1 MSVSISL
8 GQLGKTTYKYVVP
21 QDMKDGVAAAARAI
35 KSEFESGRL
44 QSKESFNWVP
54 SDKLTDSIVPTHGD
68 FAGPGYTAGTRGQLT
83 KEQIMNSPVATVTDP
98 VTGVVREDYV
108 DQLAKPHDLAY
119 GDADKLQGEAKRQA
133 IIAADQA
140 LIDGTQAML
149 DKDSRGEISLTE
161 GERNYGRAMLELFKL
176 KQKYANEVGNVD
188 DIERVM
194 ADIYR
199 EMLRKVLDDLY
210 PFRKPVLFP
219 PFNSDPHLPIKKI
232 LHPPTNPNDP
242 HRSDPN
248 KTNTYR
254 IVWIGDPLTL
264 DLDGD
269 GIETLAATSG
279 VLFDH
284 NVDGIKTTSGWI
296 KSDDGLLVRDIDG
309 NGTIDTGRELFGDST
324 LLANG
329 KTAANG
335 FSALADLD
343 SNSDGVVDATDTAF
357 AELKVWQDAN
367 QDGISQTDELKTLAE
382 LGISSLAVSHIQSN
396 TTLAGGT
403 QTQTGSYT
411 RADGSTAVLA
421 DLNLTQDTFNT
432 QYIDSIDV
440 PEELQDLPN
449 LPGMGRLRSLQE
461 AASLSPALVTILR
474 QYSAATTRNE
484 QKNLIDQLLLE
495 WAKTDPLY
503 SDAPIE
509 RLVSYASMVYDEN
522 SSNIIYLRRGE
533 SVSYSLYVP
542 TYADTLAQNRTRI
555 IDAIMGDRVTNTLN
569 EIINH
574 ETTYINT
581 TYVAL
586 SDAVYQSLLTQT
598 RLKPYLDSV
607 ELQITEDSVD
617 LDFTALNTKLQEK
630 TASDPANGITDLI
643 ELVRNGA
650 MLTNSGWNGYL
661 LLEDTLRSAVPT
673 PELQSVY
680 NTFNVRQPGVA
691 GGSADDIMLGDTEN
705 RRIADGSGDNIILG
719 GTGSETIVT
728 GNGNDVLL
736 GGVGND
742 VISAGMGDDLIDGG
756 EGDDILSGNQSGYYW
771 YSHTNDNDTYLFGF
785 GDGHDTITDY
795 DWNAGSTDVIR
806 FKTGVRP
813 EDVRFQAS
821 EANNADLKIVLGD
834 GSDTII
840 VENWFYGNSY
850 QIEQFEFNDGTVLD
864 NAWVNANLTLLGT
877 EENDTVRG
885 SYQGET
891 LKGLAGDDLLDGR
904 WGNDILDGG
913 TGNDQLYGGYGDD
926 TYVWGTG
933 SGRDVI
939 IEQNYNANNQ
949 DTIELTAGV
958 VPDDLVIRRVGD
970 DMVLTINGTD
980 DQLTVKSGFYDY
992 SDSGRIEQICFSDG
1006 TIWNYAAIQARALL
1020 ATDGNDTIVGFK
1032 SDDILDGGAG
1042 DDLLKGGYGSDTY
1055 LFGRG
1060 SGNDTISEEWDWSG
1074 VDTIRC
1080 ADGISPADL
1089 DFSTDQDDLLITV
1102 KDTGETLRI
1111 TAGAYSNNLIE
1122 KVSFSGGINLTW
1134 SDVRLLA
1141 KVTSSSESL
1150 IGTSDDDLLIGTDLD
1165 STILGLEGNDHLI
1178 GAGGKDSLHGGT
1190 GNDQLLGGSREDSLY
1205 GEAGDDLLEGGS
1217 GRDYLDGGTGT
1228 NTYLFEQGTDVDYIQ
1243 ARLADGND
1251 DTIVFAAGITAADL
1265 QVQLGNQRDWDIQP
1279 SDSGY
1284 GILVVGTGDDA
1295 FKIEIDGWSDI
1306 SRSSIKRFVF
1316 SDGTELNLDQVIVL
1330 NDGGI
1335 AGYQYGSGQLT
1346 GSNADDSIYGDYS
1359 DDVISARAGDDYVYA
1374 GGGNDSVYGGSG
1386 NDTLNGGSGDDLLD
1400 AGRGNDFLYSNSG
1413 NDLLAGGKGDDSLNG
1428 GSGLDTYLFNRGDGN
1443 DYLETPWEGGTK
1455 TLSFGADITLSDVSA
1470 FVNELGQLVLQ
1481 VNNGIDGRLTMNW
1494 FDRSSM
1500 TAYDQLPLQR
1510 VQFVNADGKVTIFDL
1525 EGLVQCQLGALA
1537 NSDADHT
1544 AALFENASEFNITL
1558 SAMPSG
1564 GDTAVAYAQ
1573 TGDLSGTATYI
1584 VSPVP
1589 SDDDDR
1595 IVGTQRDDAIN
1606 GGNGNDLI
1614 YGLDGDDYLEGG
1626 AGNDRIDAGAG
1637 NDIIHGGNGNDLI
1650 MAGDG
1655 DDTIYAGQGIDI
1667 AYGGFGN
1674 DTYVFNAGDGT
1685 LTIEDDYLEVVDG
1698 GYGGGEGGYGGE
1710 IPMFAAFASSGDYG
1724 GDYGGTTTT
1733 VANVLQFGVGITLA
1747 DLAFSTDNGYL
1758 VIDIST
1764 TGDQVRLAGYDPDRP
1779 TLTRAVDAYRF
1790 SDGSEADADQIVAMG
1805 MTTSGS
1811 EESDYLVGSA
1821 GNDTIIGG
1829 FGDDTLSGSYGG
1841 DYLDGGWGN
1850 DTYVFNRGDG
1860 SDTIIDVGA
1869 PGMENSIQFG
1879 YDISVDDIQV
1889 EIVDG
1894 NLVLHVGDNGDSLRI
1909 LGFDPTLAGMP
1920 EPIGNIYFD
1929 DGTAMSLSELVSA
1942 KQGAAYQQ
1950 GGAGNNI
1957 YTYNKGDGTVV
1968 IDDFQEETAENIL
1981 LFGPGITSQDL
1992 LRNLRFEQ
2000 PDQSASGRGSFMIT
2014 LGDGDT
2020 VVLNGFN
2027 PEDVDNSPRSID
2039 TFHFEDG
2046 TTLSFAEAVRYIFVV
2061 EGDDDGNY
2069 LTGTNVADRLYG
2081 YENDDQLNSGAGD
2094 DVLTGGTGNDYLE
2107 GGTGNDTYVFN
2118 LGDGTDTIIDASELN
2133 GENRISFGTGIIR
2146 DDVSYEINGSTLL
2159 ISYGS
2164 NGDTITVENFS
2175 RDSSNGTPVIDTF
2188 EFSDGMILTL
2198 DQFLNQAPQVEAAIE
2213 DVQISEDMP
2222 FTLQLSNDLFS
2233 DADGDSLTWLATL
2246 ENGDP
2251 LPSWLSFEP
2260 ITRTFSGIPA
2270 NGDIGDI
2277 RVMVAVVDPLGAFT
2291 SSSFT
2296 LTVENVNDAPTVLTS
2311 LAAQSAIED
2320 QSFSYVIP
2328 SGTFRDI
2335 DVDDTL
2341 TLSATLTD
2349 GSALPAWLAFDA
2361 ATGTFSGT
2369 PANGDVGNLNLLIT
2383 ATDQSGATVS
2393 TGFALDIANINDA
2406 PEVVVPLTGQT
2417 ATEDQ
2422 NFSYVIPATT
2432 FKDIDAGDSLTL
2444 SATLADGSAL
2454 PSWLSFDAATG
2465 TLTGTPGNDQ
2475 VGTVQ
2480 LLITATDQSGA
2491 VASSSLQIDIA
2502 NVNDAPVVPIK
2513 RVTLDEDWGL
2523 IYVELL
2529 DFTYDIDPTHDTL
2542 TVTGVGNAQ
2551 HGTVT
2556 MDAWHNVLFQPTP
2569 DYNGPASFDY
2579 TVSDGQGGVTTGT
2592 VAITILPVN
2601 DAPIVTASIAD
2612 QQATED
2618 QPLSL
2623 AIPTNTFSDVD
2634 AGDQL
2639 VYTATLANGDPLPS
2653 WLSFDVIANTISGT
2667 PTNDTVGALAVRIT
2681 ATDLSG
2687 ATAST
2692 SFVVNVNNVNDAPVV
2707 VAPLTAQNATQDVAF
2722 TLQVTENVFNDIDTG
2737 DNLTYS
2743 VTQADGSA
2751 LPSWLQFNATTGTLA
2766 GTPGNDQVGTLQLLV
2781 TATDQ
2786 SGASASSGFSLT
2798 IANVNDAPILV
2809 SLLAD
2814 QAVDEGQSFSYMIP
2828 ANTFKDIDAGDTL
2841 TLSATLA
2848 DGSALPSWLSFDPVT
2863 GLFNGTPGS
2872 GTAGGLNITVTA
2884 TDRSGASVAD
2894 TFALTINTTDVPI
2907 YGTPCADKISALP
2920 KGSTIYGLGGCD
2932 ILYGDVGKDK
2942 MYGGDGEDSIYGW
2955 DGDDYIDGGAGSDIL
2970 VGDAGNDTIHGG
2982 DGLDNLFGDDGNDI
2996 LYGEANHDYLEGNAG
3011 DDTLYGGDGHDE
3023 LLGGTGADV
3032 MFGGTGDDLYVVDNA
3047 SDTVVELTN
3056 EGYDTVNSSISYI
3069 LGENVEDLLLTGS
3082 SAIDGSGNN
3091 LNNTLTGNA
3100 AANIL
3105 LGASGNDYIYGKAG
3119 DDILD
3124 GGTGADG
3131 MYGGTGNDTYF
3142 VDNNND
3148 YVQES
3153 SGQGTDTVNSSIS
3166 YTLTSNVENLNLTGG
3181 ADINATGNTLNNI
3194 LTGNTANN
3202 ALNGK
3207 AGNDTLDGGAG
3218 NDTLTGGTGNDTF
3231 ILGRGYGNDTIV
3243 ENDSTVGNSDTAQF
3257 LSDIAADQLWFQ
3269 HVGSNLEVSVI
3280 GTSDKYTI
3288 QSWYSGSQY
3297 HVEQFKTA
3305 DGKTLADSN
3314 VEALVSAMASF
3325 AAPGAGQTT
3334 LPQNYQTAL
3343 APVIAANWH

>member
-1 MSVSISL
+1 MKPL
-8 GQLGKTTYKYVVP
+8 NPYVVDLATIGNAVQAITDAHSILTDP
-21 QDMKDGVAAAARAI
+21 NKSLSEKASAGGAMLNSLNDLAGLSDHLMEGVGKYFAITGLLTSSASLKIEFTNMSNKSQEFINNPALNTADDYLGSVASYIGAFGSLIQNIGAITDNKRLVAFGVALQTYSSTWNALNKWA
-35 KSEFESGRL
+35 KSTDFNIFTWG
-44 QSKESFNWVP
+44 ESFAKDLLAGVRYLLTPP
-54 SDKLTDSIVPTHGD
+54 S
-68 FAGPGYTAGTRGQLT
+68 
-83 KEQIMNSPVATVTDP
+83 
-98 VTGVVREDYV
+98 
-108 DQLAKPHDLAY
+108 
-119 GDADKLQGEAKRQA
+119 
-133 IIAADQA
+133 
-140 LIDGTQAML
+140 
-149 DKDSRGEISLTE
+149 
-161 GERNYGRAMLELFKL
+161 
-176 KQKYANEVGNVD
+176 
-188 DIERVM
+188 
-194 ADIYR
+194 
-199 EMLRKVLDDLY
+199 
-210 PFRKPVLFP
+210 
-219 PFNSDPHLPIKKI
+219 
-232 LHPPTNPNDP
+232 NPNDP

-269 GIETLAATSG
+269 GIETVAATSG
-279 VLFDH
+279 VPFDH
-284 NVDGIKTTSGWI
+284 NADGIQTTSGWI
-296 KSDDGLLVRDIDG
+296 KPDDGLLVRDING

-324 LLANG
+324 LLTNG

-343 SNSDGVVDATDTAF
+343 SNKDGVVDASDAAF
-357 AELKVWQDAN
+357 TELKVWQDAN

-382 LGISSLAVSHIQSN
+382 LGISSLAVSHTQSN

-411 RADGSTAVLA
+411 KADGSSATMA

-432 QYIDSIDV
+432 QYTDSIDV
-440 PEELQDLPN
+440 PEELQDLPD

-484 QKNLIDQLLLE
+484 QKALIDQLLLE

-533 SVSYSLYVP
+533 SVSYGLYVP
-542 TYADTLAQNRTRI
+542 TYADTLTQNRTRI
-555 IDAIMGDRVTNTLN
+555 IDAIMGDRLTKALN
-569 EIINH
+569 EIVNH

-581 TYVAL
+581 TYEAL

-607 ELQITEDSVD
+607 ELHVTEYSVD

-630 TASDPANGITDLI
+630 IVANPANGITDLI

-661 LLEDTLRSAVPT
+661 LLEETLRSAVPT

-680 NTFNVRQPGVA
+680 DIFNVRQPGVA
-691 GGSADDIMLGDTEN
+691 GGSTDDIMLGDTEN

-719 GTGSETIVT
+719 GTGSEAIVT

-742 VISAGMGDDLIDGG
+742 VISAGMGDDLLDGG

-795 DWNAGSTDVIR
+795 NWNAGNTDVIR

-813 EDVRFQAS
+813 EDVHFQAA

-840 VENWFYGNSY
+840 VKNWFYGNSY
-850 QIEQFEFNDGTVLD
+850 QIEQFVFNDGTVLD
-864 NAWVNANLTLLGT
+864 NAWVNANLILLGT
-877 EENDTVRG
+877 EENDTVSG

-891 LKGLAGDDLLDGR
+891 LKGFAGDDLLDGG

-913 TGNDQLYGGYGDD
+913 TGDDLLQGGYGDD
-926 TYVWGTG
+926 TYVWGPG

-939 IEQNYNANNQ
+939 IEQNYSVNNQ
-949 DTIELTAGV
+949 DTITLTAGV
-958 VPDDLVIRRVGD
+958 TPDDLIIRRVGD
-970 DMVLTINGTD
+970 DMVLTINGAD
-980 DQLTVKSGFYDY
+980 EQLTVKSGFYDY
-992 SDSGRIEQICFSDG
+992 SNSGRIEQIRFSDG
-1006 TIWNYAAIQARALL
+1006 TSWDVAAMQVRALL
-1020 ATDGNDTIVGFK
+1020 TTDGNDTIVGFK
-1032 SDDILDGGAG
+1032 SDDIIDGKAG
-1042 DDLLKGGYGSDTY
+1042 NDLLKGGSGNDTY

-1060 SGNDTISEEWDWSG
+1060 SGNDTITEEYDWSST
-1074 VDTIRC
+1074 DTIQFTG
-1080 ADGISPADL
+1080 DINPADL
-1089 DFSTDQDDLLITV
+1089 SYNIVGNDLLIAI
-1102 KDTGETLRI
+1102 KDTGESVRI
-1111 TAGAYSNNLIE
+1111 TNGAWYNNMIE
-1122 KVSFSGGINLTW
+1122 RFNFSDGTSLTW
-1134 SDVRLLA
+1134 DDVKLL
-1141 KVTSSSESL
+1141 TSVPPSSESL
-1150 IGTSDDDLLIGTDLD
+1150 VGTPDDDTLTGTDLN
-1165 STILGLEGNDHLI
+1165 STILGLEGNDILV
-1178 GAGGKDSLHGGT
+1178 GAGGNDIIEGGDGDDILS
-1190 GNDQLLGGSREDSLY
+1190 GNNSSDTLRGGS
-1205 GEAGDDLLEGGS
+1205 GDDTLQGGS
-1217 GRDYLDGGTGT
+1217 GRDYLEGGLGS
-1228 NTYLFEQGTDVDYIQ
+1228 NSYLFEQGTGLDQIH
-1243 ARLADGND
+1243 ARLADGSD
-1251 DTIVFAAGITAADL
+1251 DTILFAAGITVADL

-1279 SDSGY
+1279 GDSGY

-1316 SDGTELNLDQVIVL
+1316 SDGSELTLDQVIAL

-1335 AGYQYGSGQLT
+1335 TGYQYGSGQLT

-1359 DDVISARAGDDYVYA
+1359 DDVIQARAGNDYVYA
-1374 GGGNDSVYGGSG
+1374 NNGNDTVYGGSG
-1386 NDTLNGGSGDDLLD
+1386 DDNLSGGSGDDLLD
-1400 AGRGNDFLYSNSG
+1400 ASKGNDFLYGNSG
-1413 NDLLAGGKGDDSLNG
+1413 SDILVGGKGDDSLNG

-1443 DYLETPWEGGTK
+1443 DYLETPWEGGAK
-1455 TLSFGADITLSDVSA
+1455 TLSFGVDITLSDVSA
-1470 FVNELGQLVLQ
+1470 FVNESGQLVLQ
-1481 VNNGIDGRLTMNW
+1481 VNNGIDGSLTMNW
-1494 FDRSSM
+1494 FDRSTM
-1500 TAYDQLPLQR
+1500 VANNQLPLQQ
-1510 VQFVNADGKVTIFDL
+1510 VQFVDASGNVTIFNL
-1525 EGLVQCQLGALA
+1525 EGLVQARLGALT

-1544 AALFENASEFNITL
+1544 TLLFENAGEYNTTF
-1558 SAMPSG
+1558 SAIPTG

-1573 TGDLSGTATYI
+1573 TGDLSGMVTYT
-1584 VSPVP
+1584 VSSAP
-1589 SDDDDR
+1589 SDGDDR
-1595 IVGTQRDDAIN
+1595 IVGTQWGDAIN

-1626 AGNDRIDAGAG
+1626 AGKDRIDAGAG
-1637 NDIIHGGNGNDLI
+1637 NDIIYGNSGDDLV
-1650 MAGDG
+1650 MAGEG
-1655 DDTIYAGQGIDI
+1655 DDTIYAGPGNDI

-1674 DTYVFNAGDGT
+1674 DTYVFNAGDGK
-1685 LTIEDDYLEVVDG
+1685 LTIEDNYLEVTGDG
-1698 GYGGGEGGYGGE
+1698 YGGYGGE
-1710 IPMFAAFASSGDYG
+1710 VPMFAAFASSGDYG
-1724 GDYGGTTTT
+1724 GDYGGYGGDVST
-1733 VANVLQFGVGITLA
+1733 VTNVLQFGVGITLA
-1747 DLAFSTDNGYL
+1747 DLKFSTESGYL
-1758 VIDIST
+1758 IIDIPT
-1764 TGDQVRLAGYDPDRP
+1764 TGDQLRLAGYDSERS
-1779 TLTRAVDAYRF
+1779 TLTRAVDVYRF
-1790 SDGSEADADQIVAMG
+1790 VDGSEATQNDIVAMG

-1850 DTYVFNRGDG
+1850 DIYIFNRGDG
-1860 SDTIIDVGA
+1860 SDTIVDVGA

-2081 YENDDQLNSGAGD
+2081 YENDDQLDSGAGD

-2118 LGDGTDTIIDASELN
+2118 LGDGTDTIIDASELD

-2146 DDVSYEINGSTLL
+2146 DDVSHEINGSTLL

-2222 FTLQLSNDLFS
+2222 FTLQLSDDLFS

-2341 TLSATLTD
+2341 TLSATLAD

-2406 PEVVVPLTGQT
+2406 PVVVVPLTGQT

-2480 LLITATDQSGA
+2480 LLVTATDQSGA
-2491 VASSSLQIDIA
+2491 AASSSLQIDTA

-2529 DFTYDIDPTHDTL
+2529 DFTSDIDPTHDTL

-2618 QPLSL
+2618 QPFSL

-2634 AGDQL
+2634 AGDRL
-2639 VYTATLANGDPLPS
+2639 VYTATLDNGDPLPS

-2667 PTNDTVGALAVRIT
+2667 PTNDTVGALTVRIT

-2722 TLQVTENVFNDIDTG
+2722 TLQVTENVFNDIDAG
-2737 DNLTYS
+2737 DKLTYS
-2743 VTQADGSA
+2743 VTQADGSI

-2766 GTPGNDQVGTLQLLV
+2766 GTPGNDQVGTLQLLI

-2786 SGASASSGFSLT
+2786 SGASVSSGFSLT

-2932 ILYGDVGKDK
+2932 ILYGNVGKDK

-2970 VGDAGNDTIHGG
+2970 VGDVGNDAIHGG

-3023 LLGGTGADV
+3023 LLGGAGADG

-3056 EGYDTVNSSISYI
+3056 EGYDTVNSSISYT

-3119 DDILD
+3119 DDTLD

-3131 MYGGTGNDTYF
+3131 MCGGTGNDTYF

-3181 ADINATGNTLNNI
+3181 AAINGTGNTLNNI
-3194 LTGNTANN
+3194 LTGNVANN

-3207 AGNDTLDGGAG
+3207 VGNDTLDGGAG

-3231 ILGRGYGNDTIV
+3231 ILGRGYGSDTIV

-3257 LSDIAADQLWFQ
+3257 LSGIAADQLWFQ
-3269 HVGSNLEVSVI
+3269 HAGSNLEVSVI

-3288 QSWYSGSQY
+3288 QNWYSGSQY